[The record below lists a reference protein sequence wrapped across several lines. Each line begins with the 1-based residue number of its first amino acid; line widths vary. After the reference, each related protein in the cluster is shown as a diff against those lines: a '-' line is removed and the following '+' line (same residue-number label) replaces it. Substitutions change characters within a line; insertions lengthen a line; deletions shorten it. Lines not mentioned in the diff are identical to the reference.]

1 MAAKDIFAAIGLG
14 TPFYFAA
21 VTYCFFFWLDRNAS
35 AQASRAISG
44 WLEGHPNARID
55 TRQGVIDMFDHL
67 YTSPLIRVRAFV
79 RSCCVSLAVS
89 LAVWISYFLFYRR
102 LNLRY
107 ITSADLKTITNG
119 WEFMIAIIF
128 SDYISLF
135 AVRKFLNLAGK
146 RLLISLIGSTLI
158 GACIVATCLTI
169 NIVLWYHFN
178 SNFSIDLM
186 NMLWALSYFPLV
198 IVDSVYIGHTN
209 PYVVAALLVHLWLP
223 LFAIGASGVRLLYL
237 IFRAVEWSQWF
248 LKQSNQHP
256 LRAIGMVAG
265 SLVFVGMVI
274 VTLFS
279 PTA

>member
-67 YTSPLIRVRAFV
+67 YTSPLLQVRAFV

-107 ITSADLKTITNG
+107 ITSADFEDNNQRLGI
-119 WEFMIAIIF
+119 
-128 SDYISLF
+128 Y
-135 AVRKFLNLAGK
+135 VRDHFFGLHFPICSKK
-146 RLLISLIGSTLI
+146 VSQSRREKI
-158 GACIVATCLTI
+158 I
-169 NIVLWYHFN
+169 NIFDRLYVNWSVHS
-178 SNFSIDLM
+178 SNVSHYEYCF
-186 NMLWALSYFPLV
+186 
-198 IVDSVYIGHTN
+198 
-209 PYVVAALLVHLWLP
+209 VV
-223 LFAIGASGVRLLYL
+223 SC
-237 IFRAVEWSQWF
+237 
-248 LKQSNQHP
+248 
-256 LRAIGMVAG
+256 
-265 SLVFVGMVI
+265 
-274 VTLFS
+274 
-279 PTA
+279 